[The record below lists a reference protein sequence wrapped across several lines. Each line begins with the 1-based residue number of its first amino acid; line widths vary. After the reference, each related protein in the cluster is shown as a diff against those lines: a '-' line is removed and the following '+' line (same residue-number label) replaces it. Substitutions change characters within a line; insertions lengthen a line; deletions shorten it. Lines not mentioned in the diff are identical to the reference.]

1 MKGQAWRTCRCAA
14 QQAALALIPNNIAQ
28 ATREVQV
35 AAEQQLCDMEL
46 LPSRLLS
53 TMLARCLRR
62 KTRRASIK

>member
-1 MKGQAWRTCRCAA
+1 MGKLGAHAVALRSKQRWPSFRTI
-14 QQAALALIPNNIAQ
+14 LPKP
-28 ATREVQV
+28 REKLQV